1 MYVYLGQFR
10 RFRVH
15 NYWTRN
21 RTEQRRSDAKLLTI
35 DVMSSE
41 TFEIPEQNITRSSLQ
56 SHLFCLLD
64 QVLLVSK
71 VRLQKITAAAAS

>member
-1 MYVYLGQFR
+1 MYVYLGQ
-10 RFRVH
+10 FRVH

-21 RTEQRRSDAKLLTI
+21 RTEQRRSGASYYLTI
-35 DVMSSE
+35 NVMPSE